1 MLVQK
6 KSELGI
12 LFGALIIVKQNLF
25 SNSVNQILFVDSW
38 VTIIESTIYVSF
50 IYTYVKSAIFV
61 NFWMQTLPLFL
72 IYYWYQKLAKS
83 ALLQNSFKYFTV

>member
-6 KSELGI
+6 KSEQGI

-50 IYTYVKSAIFV
+50 IYTHVKSAIFV
-61 NFWMQTLPLFL
+61 NFWMQTLSQF
-72 IYYWYQKLAKS
+72 
-83 ALLQNSFKYFTV
+83 